1 MKMRLHR
8 MLAAACIAGAVAAQG
23 QTPGLGPAL
32 HVGVTNALVD
42 EFSQP
47 LKGVTPAATSFGFTP
62 VPGEIVQVLLITNG
76 VHAPAADGTPDSQDA
91 LIFEGR
97 VGDGMDPGAGP
108 TSMFGVSVP
117 RRPSGGQVVARV
129 FNKASLSASSFYADS
144 QVFPI
149 SPSFND
155 AFIATFS
162 STTQPMDG
170 TDPDGDGLNNSW
182 EKSLGAD
189 PDLPDTDG
197 DGMADGQEWRAGTML
212 TDSHSV
218 LAMVQLNPVDDAVVN
233 VTWDTVTGRVYQV
246 EFRPGELGDTTNS
259 YQAVSGIVTALTAST
274 TLTVTNDIAPVGHY
288 RIHLVEP

>member
-1 MKMRLHR
+1 MKRRWQGMA
-8 MLAAACIAGAVAAQG
+8 AAACIAAAAAAQG
-23 QTPGLGPAL
+23 QAPALGPAL
-32 HVGVTNALVD
+32 HVGVTNALTD
-42 EFSQP
+42 EFARP
-47 LKGVTPAATSFGFTP
+47 LKGITPSASTFGFTP
-62 VPGEIVQVLLITNG
+62 VAGEVVQVLLVTNG
-76 VHAPAADGTPDSQDA
+76 VHAPAVDGTPDAQDA
-91 LIFEGR
+91 LLYEGR

-144 QVFPI
+144 QVFSV

-162 STTQPMDG
+162 STTQPMDPA
-170 TDPDGDGLNNSW
+170 DPDGDGLINSW

-189 PDLPDTDG
+189 PDAPDTDG
-197 DGMADGQEWRAGTML
+197 DGMADGQEWRAGTLM

-218 LAMVQLNPVDDAVVN
+218 LAMVQLHPVDDALVD

-246 EFRPGELGDTTNS
+246 EFRPGEPGDTTNA
-259 YQAVSGIVTALTAST
+259 YEAVSGIVTALTAST
-274 TLTVTNDIAPVGHY
+274 TLTVTNNLAPLGHY
-288 RIHLVEP
+288 RIRLVEP